1 MSISDWSSDVCFSD
15 LHGVDSTTV
24 EAIGEYPQGRGLLDE
39 VIIAEAP
46 VRLADLSDDP
56 RSVGFPPGH
65 PTMRPF
71 LGVPIL
77 RAGRRYGNLYLTDN
91 AGAAPF
97 DDPAAAPVTAVAPF
111 AAGAPDTAPPLTTD
125 THPA

>member
-24 EAIGEYPQGRGLLDE
+24 EAIGEYPQGRGLLGE

-56 RSVGFPPGH
+56 RAVGFPPGH
-65 PTMRPF
+65 PTMRTF
-71 LGVPIL
+71 LGVPLL
-77 RAGRRYGNLYLTDN
+77 RAGRRYGNLYYRTRVVKGQRFEEVEAMGGGRVLTN
-91 AGAAPF
+91 KNK
-97 DDPAAAPVTAVAPF
+97 
-111 AAGAPDTAPPLTTD
+111 
-125 THPA
+125 